1 MLQHVTHSKE
11 CFHSWNHDF
20 INSPFLCNFILC
32 AYLFFF
38 LNYYLDQT
46 YDRSIFKADLIVVLV
61 WKPNLMTRHK
71 MHVDQSHDVDNV
83 QRYIVC
89 CHFWPPRMV
98 ALFCCWQR
106 SRCPKW
112 SCKQKGFWYKA
123 LFVATSFWGPTFFF
137 FIIILT
143 KHMIGPSSRQ

>member
-32 AYLFFF
+32 AYIFFFFFF

-98 ALFCCWQR
+98 ALFCCY
-106 SRCPKW
+106 
-112 SCKQKGFWYKA
+112 QKPFSLQLHFGRL
-123 LFVATSFWGPTFFF
+123 LFFLFFY
-137 FIIILT
+137 IIILT

>member
-1 MLQHVTHSKE
+1 MLSLMESRLYQQ
-11 CFHSWNHDF
+11 
-20 INSPFLCNFILC
+20 PFSLQLHFVRLHFFF
-32 AYLFFF
+32 FFF

-98 ALFCCWQR
+98 ALFCCY
-106 SRCPKW
+106 
-112 SCKQKGFWYKA
+112 QKPFSLQLHFGRL
-123 LFVATSFWGPTFFF
+123 LFLFLSSFLYQKSFSLWLHFGRLLFLFY
-137 FIIILT
+137 FILLSWPNIW
-143 KHMIGPSSRQ
+143 